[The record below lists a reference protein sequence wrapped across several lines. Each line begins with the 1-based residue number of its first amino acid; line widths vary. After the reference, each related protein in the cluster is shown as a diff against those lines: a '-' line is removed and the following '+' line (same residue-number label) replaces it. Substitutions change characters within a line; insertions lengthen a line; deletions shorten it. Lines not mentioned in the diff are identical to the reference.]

1 MRKPAV
7 PFPWSEAARERA
19 THLYLVDGYSAG
31 KVAEAL
37 TSEFKHSVSRSAVIG
52 ILNRMKVKR
61 EAAAK
66 PKVEFERIMPKRK
79 PRPRAASATPMI
91 AELKTSR
98 KTPKG
103 GDRKGATRPAY
114 STLTGM
120 RIGVSTQKGYVPA
133 EPPAAPPRNLTLMQ
147 LGKCDCRWPVTASA
161 PFFFCGHKAVPGSPY
176 CSDHTSARSQRD
188 QAAALRQMETYAEA
202 FGGGA

>member
-1 MRKPAV
+1 MKKPAV
-7 PFPWSEAARERA
+7 AFPWSDVARERA
-19 THLYLVDGYSAG
+19 KHLYLVDGYSAG

-61 EAAAK
+61 EEASK

-79 PRPRAASATPMI
+79 PRPPARPATPMI

-103 GDRKGATRPAY
+103 GDKKGATRPAH

-133 EPPAAPPRNLTLMQ
+133 EPPAAPPLNLTLMQ

-161 PFFFCGHKAVPGSPY
+161 PFLFCGHNALPGSPY

-188 QAAALRQMETYAEA
+188 QAAALRQMKTYADA